1 MGKSLIEVYV
11 EKIEG
16 VWFGSAYEGEKLYAT
31 WFGPDEKGT
40 IKGLQGNLPQ
50 NSSSNKVDKPSV
62 FAKRVIAAIKDIY
75 DGNGASSRFPLALDH
90 LPTYTGKVL
99 EAVYSV
105 PVGYATSYGLVAK
118 AVGGGPRAVGNIMAG
133 NPFAPIVPCHRVV
146 CSDMGLGGYGGGYE
160 GVDNKLALLRREKRG
175 YASKKKIAVKGGSL
189 QVFPVELILQKADK
203 HT

>member
-1 MGKSLIEVYV
+1 MIEVYV

-40 IKGLQGNLPQ
+40 IKGLQGNLPR
-50 NSSSNKVDKPSV
+50 NSSFKKVGKPSA
-62 FAKRVIAAIKDIY
+62 FATRIIAAIKDVY
-75 DGNGASSRFPLALDH
+75 DGKGSSSRFPLAVNH
-90 LPTYTGKVL
+90 LPTYTGRVL

-118 AVGGGPRAVGNIMAG
+118 AVGGGARAVGNIMAG

-146 CSDMGLGGYGGGYE
+146 CSDMRLGGYGGGYE

-175 YASKKKIAVKGGSL
+175 YTSRKEIPVEGGNVP
-189 QVFPVELILQKADK
+189 VFPVELVLQKADK
-203 HT
+203 HK

>member
-1 MGKSLIEVYV
+1 LIEVYV

-31 WFGPDEKGT
+31 WFGPEEKGT
-40 IKGLQGNLPQ
+40 IKGLQGILPR
-50 NSSSNKVDKPSV
+50 NSSFKKVDKPS
-62 FAKRVIAAIKDIY
+62 ALGNRVIAAIKGVY
-75 DGNGASSRFPLALDH
+75 DGKGTSSRFQLALDH
-90 LPTYTGKVL
+90 LPTYTGRVL

-118 AVGGGPRAVGNIMAG
+118 AVGGGARAVGNTMAG

-175 YASKKKIAVKGGSL
+175 YASRKEIPVKGGNM
-189 QVFPVELILQKADK
+189 QVFPVELVLQKADRHK
-203 HT
+203 